1 MSCSGAADFR
11 ATVFEIE
18 RFALNDGPGI
28 RTVVFFKGCPLRC
41 QWCSNPE
48 SQKLEPELYYQ
59 PRRCLG
65 CARCV
70 AACDRH
76 ALVLQGTVVIDRER
90 CNACGRCTQACNTAA
105 LTLSGR
111 ELSIQEIYREVLRDE
126 AFYRNSGGG
135 VTFSGGEPTMQPQ
148 ALRAL
153 AELCQA
159 GGLHT
164 AIETCGEFPWESVRE
179 TLPALDLF
187 LFDIKHLDPTRHE
200 ELAGAGN
207 QRVLDNFR
215 RLLGVGK
222 AVVVRF
228 PLLPG
233 INDDERHIAAVGDFL
248 LENAPGIRIDILPY
262 HRLGNSKYAG
272 LSREYMLE
280 HLAAPPAERALE
292 VKGFFAARGLA
303 ARVEQ

>member
-1 MSCSGAADFR
+1 MSCSNAADCR

-48 SQKLEPELYYQ
+48 SQGSAPELFYL

-70 AACDRH
+70 AACERQ
-76 ALVLQGTVVIDRER
+76 ALDYQGRVVIDRER
-90 CNACGRCTQACNTAA
+90 CNACGRCVLACNTAA
-105 LTLSGR
+105 LSLAGR
-111 ELSIQEIYREVLRDE
+111 ELSVQEIYREVLRDE

-135 VTFSGGEPTMQPQ
+135 VTFSGGEPTAQPQ

-153 AELCQA
+153 AELCHE

-164 AIETCGEFPWESVRE
+164 CMETCGEFPWEAVRE

-187 LFDIKHLDPTRHE
+187 LFDIKHLDPRRHE
-200 ELAGAGN
+200 ELVGAGN
-207 QRVLDNFR
+207 KRVLENFR
-215 RLLGVGK
+215 RLLGAGK
-222 AVVVRF
+222 PVIVRF

-233 INDDERHIAAVGDFL
+233 VNDETRHLEELGDFF
-248 LENAPGIRIDILPY
+248 LENAPGIRIDLLPY
-262 HRLGNSKYAG
+262 HRLGNAKYGG
-272 LSREYMLE
+272 LGREYALE
-280 HLAAPPAERALE
+280 SLAAPSAERVQE
-292 VKGFFAARGLA
+292 VKDFFVGRGFA
-303 ARVEQ
+303 ARVEV